1 MASDLCSCEEAPT
14 SRTTSPSSSSS
25 SSWGSGPP
33 AGSSSPGVRAA
44 AAPLS
49 WAGLSLSGILQK
61 VS

>member
-14 SRTTSPSSSSS
+14 SPTTSPSSS